1 MRSADKVAL
10 VNTLNGANTRAGT
23 ASGTLGIID
32 GGEIVLDR
40 DSSLGTCLLALSA
53 ADTAVGA
60 YLSGKGTLIVVG
72 ALHHNSGGIVY
83 KMDNA
88 VGALSGTNSAADALS
103 GIDLGNAVLDGDSV
117 LGADAHTVA
126 VAEAGEGAGTVA
138 LIGEVC
144 GTAGALTAIV
154 ILLLH
159 SIAGAVAGNVSNSLY
174 NILCLNAHNGSNL
187 LGNAVTAGHTEVGLG
202 GLSLGKSLCIAVT
215 AGITAGTAV
224 GTGQAITDSKCAL
237 VLLYCKEDRRHGK
250 EHRTNNGSSEK
261 YQNCI

>member
-1 MRSADKVAL
+1 M
-10 VNTLNGANTRAGT
+10 NTLDGANTRAGT
-23 ASGTLGIID
+23 AAGTLGIINSS
-32 GGEIVLDR
+32 EIVLYGY
-40 DSSLGTCLLALSA
+40 SALGTSLLALSA
-53 ADTAVGA
+53 ADTAVRA
-60 YLSGKGTLIVVG
+60 DLSGKGALIVVG

-88 VGALSGTNSAADALS
+88 VGALSGTNSAADTLS
-103 GIDLGNAVLDGDSV
+103 GIDLGNALLYGDSV
-117 LGADAHTVA
+117 LGTDAHTVA
-126 VAEAGEGAGTVA
+126 VAEAGEGAGAVS

-154 ILLLH
+154 VLLLY
-159 SIAGAVAGNVSNSLY
+159 SIAGAVAGNISNSLY

-215 AGITAGTAV
+215 AGIAAGTAV

-237 VLLYCKEDRRHGK
+237 VLLYCKEDRRYGK
-250 EHRTNNGSSEK
+250 EHRTNNGGSEK